1 MSQLWRWTLLPL
13 AWFSIILPLQAEV
26 KCFPE
31 AIKTIEVAEGGDLF
45 YATAS
50 GVRRILTNMAR
61 NESQAMFDIL
71 KSSIGTDQII
81 QVIYPEDYDCKKPD
95 LDVYAVRLKMIVPA
109 VP

>member
-50 GVRRILTNMAR
+50 GVRRD
-61 NESQAMFDIL
+61 F
-71 KSSIGTDQII
+71 
-81 QVIYPEDYDCKKPD
+81 
-95 LDVYAVRLKMIVPA
+95 
-109 VP
+109 